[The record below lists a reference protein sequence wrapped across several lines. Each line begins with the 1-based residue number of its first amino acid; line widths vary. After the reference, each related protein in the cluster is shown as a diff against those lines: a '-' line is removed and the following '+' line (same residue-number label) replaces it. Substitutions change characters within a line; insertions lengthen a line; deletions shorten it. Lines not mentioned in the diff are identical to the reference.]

1 MRKTRFAALL
11 LSGVMAVSVLAGCG
25 GVDKDAVV
33 ATFDDQEITLG
44 VPNFAARLQQAYQDD
59 MYAYYFGGNVWDS
72 DFSGS
77 GVTVAEDVKNSVM
90 ESMFEL
96 YTLQAHMADYGVE
109 LSEDEKNAVTETAT
123 AFIEANSADAL
134 KELGADQSIVE
145 EYLTLITIQAKM
157 EQAIKADAD
166 TNVSDAEANA
176 SAYSYVMVSKT
187 SYTDAD
193 GNTAEYTDEEL
204 ETLAKT
210 VAAFATEAKNGTLE
224 DAAETYAYTVSA
236 GTFTADDEYLDE
248 AVLAALQGLEENEVS
263 DVIDTENAYYVVRLD
278 AKTDVAAT
286 ESNRQSII
294 AERQEA
300 LYEEV
305 LTGWQ
310 ESHTWEVK
318 ESVWETVVFDRLFTT
333 TEPVSTEEA
342 ETTEQ

>member
-1 MRKTRFAALL
+1 MKKTRFAALL
-11 LSGVMAVSVLAGCG
+11 LSGVMAASVLAGCG

-33 ATFDDQEITLG
+33 AVFDEQEVKLG

-59 MYAYYFGGNVWDS
+59 LYAYYFGGSVWDS

-77 GVTVAEDVKNSVM
+77 GVTVAEDVKSSVM
-90 ESMFEL
+90 DSMFEL
-96 YTLQAHMADYGVE
+96 YTLQAHMAEYGVE
-109 LSEDEKNAVTETAT
+109 LSEEEKTAVTETAA
-123 AFIEANSADAL
+123 AFIEANSSEAL
-134 KELGADQSIVE
+134 KELGADQSVVE
-145 EYLTLITIQAKM
+145 EYLTLLTIQAKM
-157 EQAIKADAD
+157 QQAIKAETD

-210 VAAFATEAKNGTLE
+210 VKDFDTVAKAGELEEAADKYL
-224 DAAETYAYTVSA
+224 YTVST

-248 AVLAALQGLEENEVS
+248 AVLTALQGLDEDEVS

-278 AKTDVAAT
+278 AKTDEAAT
-286 ESNRQSII
+286 EANRQSII
-294 AERQEA
+294 SARQDA
-300 LYEEV
+300 FYEEV
-305 LTGWQ
+305 LAGWQ
-310 ESHTWEVK
+310 ENHTWEVK
-318 ESVWETVVFDRLFTT
+318 EDVWETVKFDRLFTT

>member
-33 ATFDDQEITLG
+33 ATFDEQEIKLA

-59 MYAYYFGGNVWDS
+59 MYAYYFGGSVWDS

-77 GVTVAEDVKNSVM
+77 GSTVAEEVKSSVM
-90 ESMFEL
+90 DSMFEL

-109 LSEDEKNAVTETAT
+109 LSEDEKAAVTEAAT
-123 AFIEANSADAL
+123 AFMESNSEEAL
-134 KELGADQSIVE
+134 KELGADRSIVE
-145 EYLTLITIQAKM
+145 EYLTLVTIQAKM
-157 EQAIKADAD
+157 QQAVKAEAD
-166 TNVSDAEANA
+166 TSVSDEEANA
-176 SAYSYVMVSKT
+176 GAYSYVMVSKT
-187 SYTDAD
+187 SYTDED
-193 GNTAEYTDEEL
+193 GNTVEYTEEEL
-204 ETLAKT
+204 DMLAKT
-210 VAAFATEAKNGTLE
+210 VGSFATEAKAGKFE
-224 DAAETYAYTVSA
+224 DAAETYSYTVST

-248 AVLAALQGLEENEVS
+248 AVLVALQGLDEDEVS

-278 AKTDVAAT
+278 AKTDEAAT
-286 ESNRQSII
+286 EANRQSII

-300 LYEEV
+300 HYEEV

-310 ESHTWEVK
+310 EAHTWEVK

-333 TEPVSTEEA
+333 TEPVSTEDV